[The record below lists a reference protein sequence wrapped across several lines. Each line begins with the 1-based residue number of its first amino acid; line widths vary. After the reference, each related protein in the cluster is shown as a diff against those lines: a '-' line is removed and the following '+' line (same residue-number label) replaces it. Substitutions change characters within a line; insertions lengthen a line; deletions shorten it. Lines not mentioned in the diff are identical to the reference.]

1 MKRGKR
7 PTIVILY
14 NLALIA
20 VFFVIYLV
28 IREHFLT
35 AEKKKPD
42 LIDILTLSVTIQ
54 TSVGFSTLSPV
65 TNLGKIVLI
74 IQQIFLIFGN
84 LIILHFMI

>member
-7 PTIVILY
+7 QTIVILY
-14 NLALIA
+14 NLALIG